1 MKRLFFC
8 VSALE
13 LAHLQS
19 GHNHPP
25 FNILVGIQ
33 QDEVGGPVLQIAKL
47 CSSLCILQASSG
59 HAPQRGQAWLSPMD
73 ATELI

>member
-1 MKRLFFC
+1 MGGFAEAGEEYEAFRMKRLFFC

-13 LAHLQS
+13 FAHLQS

-47 CSSLCILQASSG
+47 CSSLFIL
-59 HAPQRGQAWLSPMD
+59 
-73 ATELI
+73 

>member
-1 MKRLFFC
+1 MKRLFFLC

-13 LAHLQS
+13 FARLQS

-33 QDEVGGPVLQIAKL
+33 QDEVGRACFADCKAVQLVVYFIGLIEPRP
-47 CSSLCILQASSG
+47 SEGSG
-59 HAPQRGQAWLSPMD
+59 LAQPHGCN
-73 ATELI
+73 